1 MDVTV
6 EDLSSIKKILH
17 IQIPEEDVVSELDK
31 AYQNLKKTAK
41 VKGFRP
47 GKTPRAVLERLFKK
61 DVHAQVSG
69 RLLQDSFVEAIK
81 ETELNIVGNPRID
94 PAELD
99 AQGPYKYAATVEINP
114 EIKDIDFKG
123 LNLKKLLYRVNKEE
137 IDAQLTMLQKRLARL
152 KVIQED
158 RPAREGDFVLL
169 DYEGFKDGK
178 PFAET
183 QKTENF
189 TLKIGDGRISKD
201 FDEKL
206 INMKPGENREI
217 NAPFPEDYF
226 NKKLANLEIAFQVT
240 LKEIREEALPE
251 INDDFAKQLGNY
263 NTLDELKNAITDNL
277 KEGYA
282 KRVEQELNEQ
292 IFAALISQTEFE
304 VPDSLIEY
312 ELGWILAD
320 AERSFAQYNITMEE
334 LGLTWES
341 FSEKYR
347 DTAEK
352 QARRHLILNK
362 IIEQEKL
369 TLANE
374 DLENGFKKMSETSNQ
389 PLEKIKDYYEQN
401 KDKLNFF
408 KQALLEKQAI
418 KLIMDNSLIEEMELE
433 ASPQPDDKKDNKAD
447 SQ

>member
-6 EDLSSIKKILH
+6 EDLSGIKKILH

-31 AYQNLKKTAK
+31 AYLNLKKTAK

-47 GKTPRAVLERLFKK
+47 GKAPRAVLERLFKK

-81 ETELNIVGNPRID
+81 ETELDIVGNPMID
-94 PAELD
+94 PPELE
-99 AQGPYKYAATVEINP
+99 AQGPYKYDATVEIKP
-114 EIKDIDFKG
+114 EIKDIDFNG
-123 LNLKKLLYRVNKEE
+123 LTLKKLLYRVSEEE
-137 IDAQLTMLQKRLARL
+137 IEAQLTMLQKRLAQL
-152 KVIQED
+152 KTIEED

-206 INMKPGENREI
+206 VGMQSGENKE
-217 NAPFPEDYF
+217 AKVHFPEDYF
-226 NKKLANLEIAFQVT
+226 NKNLANLEIAFQVT
-240 LKEIREEALPE
+240 LKEIREEVLPA
-251 INDDFAKQLGNY
+251 IDDAFAKQLGEY
-263 NTLDELKNAITDNL
+263 NSLEELKNAIQNNL

-292 IFAALISQTEFE
+292 IFEALIAKTEFE
-304 VPDSLIEY
+304 VPDSFIEY
-312 ELGWILAD
+312 ELEWILAD
-320 AERSFAQYNITMEE
+320 AERSFAQYNMTMEE
-334 LGLTWES
+334 MGVTRES
-341 FSEKYR
+341 LAEKYR
-347 DTAEK
+347 ETAEK

-362 IIEQEKL
+362 IVEQEKL
-369 TLANE
+369 TLSDE
-374 DLENGFKKMSETSNQ
+374 DLEKGFKEMSETSNQ
-389 PLEKIKDYYEQN
+389 PLEQIKGYYEQN

-408 KQALLEKQAI
+408 KQALLEKQATS
-418 KLIMDNSLIEEMELE
+418 LIIDNSLIEEKELE
-433 ASPQPDDKKDNKAD
+433 TTPQQDDNDE
-447 SQ
+447 

>member
-1 MDVTV
+1 MNVTV
-6 EDLSSIKKILH
+6 EDLSSVKKILH
-17 IQIPEEDVVSELDK
+17 IQVPEEDVVSELDK
-31 AYQNLKKTAK
+31 TYQSLKKTAK

-47 GKTPRAVLERLFKK
+47 GKAPRAVLERLFKK
-61 DVHAQVSG
+61 DVHVQVSS
-69 RLLQDSFVEAIK
+69 RLLQNSFVEAIK
-81 ETELNIVGNPRID
+81 ETELNVVGNPRID
-94 PAELD
+94 PPELD
-99 AQGPYKYAATVEINP
+99 AKGLYKYDATVEINP

-123 LNLKKLLYRVNKEE
+123 LTLKKLLYRVTDEE
-137 IDAQLTMLQKRLARL
+137 INTQLKMLQKKLAKL
-152 KVIQED
+152 NLIED
-158 RPAREGDFVLL
+158 ERPAREGDVVLL

-189 TLKIGDGRISKD
+189 TLKIGDGRILKD

-206 INMKPGENREI
+206 IGMQPGDNREI
-217 NAPFPEDYF
+217 KVHFPEDYF

-240 LKEIREEALPE
+240 LKEIREEVLPE
-251 INDDFAKQLGNY
+251 IDDEFAKQLGDY
-263 NTLDELKNAITDNL
+263 NSLEELRNAIKDNL

-282 KRVEQELNEQ
+282 RRVEQELNEQ
-292 IFAALISQTEFE
+292 VFEALIDRTEFE
-304 VPDSLIEY
+304 VPDSFIDY

-320 AERSFAQYNITMEE
+320 AERSFAQYNMTMEE
-334 LGLTWES
+334 MGLTRES
-341 FSEKYR
+341 LSEKYR
-347 DTAEK
+347 YTAEK

-369 TLANE
+369 TLSDEN
-374 DLENGFKKMSETSNQ
+374 LENGFKETSETSNQ
-389 PLEKIKDYYEQN
+389 PLEQIKSYYEQN

-418 KLIMDNSLIEEMELE
+418 KLIIDNSTVEEMELE